1 VPSTRNVLL
10 AFGVGLAIYG
20 LTGAV
25 LGFDGKSIQAIALG
39 MILIFGVA
47 YILAQGFADAAPW
60 PLTRRTVIYA
70 GVTSVSYFLLQ
81 IAAYRV
87 TAGALPPTP
96 APGPLEWALIVLA
109 LVSFGVVALAQATFP
124 LWAPHPAAAG
134 IRVHLSN
141 GLYANA
147 LFDRL
152 LDGWSTRKST

>member
-1 VPSTRNVLL
+1 MDPRTTASRTALRTHGFTESVIREMTRV
-10 AFGVGLAIYG
+10 AREHD
-20 LTGAV
+20 AV
-25 LGFDGKSIQAIALG
+25 N
-39 MILIFGVA
+39 
-47 YILAQGFADAAPW
+47 LAQGFADAAPW